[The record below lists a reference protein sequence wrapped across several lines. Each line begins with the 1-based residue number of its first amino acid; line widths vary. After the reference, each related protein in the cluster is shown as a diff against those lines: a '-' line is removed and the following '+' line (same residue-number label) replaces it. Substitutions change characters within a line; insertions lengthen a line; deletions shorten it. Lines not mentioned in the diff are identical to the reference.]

1 MCKGKMLIFCTP
13 NNRQLA
19 VGSLNC
25 TQITRHNPSRH
36 LPANYW
42 LSFCRNYAWNVL
54 IEFVWFSSHVQ
65 KLGFFLFWTCFLS
78 KFLFH
83 ENQRSELLSIIC
95 RRRLSHNSGAKICF
109 FLLIC
114 KLFLNY
120 FSKIFKK
127 VYFPFEI
134 FKKNGFSRMRTH
146 SFLILFFIILI
157 YSYYVSAKNA
167 GNLLKTRNLEKCLWN
182 SW

>member
-1 MCKGKMLIFCTP
+1 MECLDWICLVFKPCSEVRVLLILNMLFK
-13 NNRQLA
+13 
-19 VGSLNC
+19 
-25 TQITRHNPSRH
+25 QI
-36 LPANYW
+36 
-42 LSFCRNYAWNVL
+42 L
-54 IEFVWFSSHVQ
+54 IPR
-65 KLGFFLFWTCFLS
+65 K
-78 KFLFH
+78 
-83 ENQRSELLSIIC
+83 SEEWASVNLC

-127 VYFPFEI
+127 VYFSFEI
-134 FKKNGFSRMRTH
+134 FKKNGFSRVRTH